1 MLFGQRLPSL
11 KVVGLKLFD
20 LCGLRLFVQILFG
33 QMLFGLRLPGLRLP
47 ARKLLDRRLLD
58 QKLRDQKLSAQKLSA
73 QKLFGQR
80 LFDQILPSTKT
91 IFLTNVIGDRTL
103 LGKRTP
109 STIYSMTMTMTTTTV
124 NGHISLRNSTWSLKS
139 AEALAFVTDSAEMEE
154 PKNSIKHSTSPLLKI
169 RT

>member
-58 QKLRDQKLSAQKLSA
+58 QKLRDQKLSAQKL
-73 QKLFGQR
+73 FGQR
-80 LFDQILPSTKT
+80 LFDQILPPTKT